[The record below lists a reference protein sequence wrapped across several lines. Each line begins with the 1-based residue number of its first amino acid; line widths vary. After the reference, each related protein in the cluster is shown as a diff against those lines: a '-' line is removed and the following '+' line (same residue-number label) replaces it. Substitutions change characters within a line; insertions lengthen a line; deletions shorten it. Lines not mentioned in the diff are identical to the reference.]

1 MDILYT
7 CDNNYV
13 WIMGISVISLF
24 ENNKHIEDLTVYLLG
39 ENISDDNKN
48 YLGDIAW
55 QYSRKI
61 EIINV
66 PKLDIAPS
74 IVSERWPLSAY
85 IRLFSGQLLPG
96 KLKRILYLDCDTVI
110 TGDIEPLGNIQF
122 NGKLVLGV
130 KDCISGLYKKNIGLD
145 VDSPYINA
153 GVLIIDLDALR
164 KIKINVKIEDY
175 MSRYV
180 QLINYADQ
188 DILNGVFNGEIGE
201 INPKYNVMTIN
212 AVHSYSE
219 IIKLRKPV
227 NFYAEKVLKIAVS
240 NPIII
245 HYTTNMLV
253 VRPWYSNTNH
263 PFACEF
269 DKYMQISPWKNKK
282 LVKMVFN
289 SRESKVI
296 SVLNKL
302 PHNFAT
308 SVLGI
313 IHSELRPRYIRLKA
327 KIG

>member
-180 QLINYADQ
+180 QLINYAD
-188 DILNGVFNGEIGE
+188 
-201 INPKYNVMTIN
+201 
-212 AVHSYSE
+212 
-219 IIKLRKPV
+219 
-227 NFYAEKVLKIAVS
+227 
-240 NPIII
+240 
-245 HYTTNMLV
+245 
-253 VRPWYSNTNH
+253 
-263 PFACEF
+263 
-269 DKYMQISPWKNKK
+269 
-282 LVKMVFN
+282 
-289 SRESKVI
+289 
-296 SVLNKL
+296 
-302 PHNFAT
+302 
-308 SVLGI
+308 
-313 IHSELRPRYIRLKA
+313 
-327 KIG
+327 